1 MGSRD
6 EEEAVTLDAARIAKS
21 RAGERLGRDTKA
33 VWAAE
38 AVLAQAVTDGDPYAI
53 GRAEAELAAD
63 AARRD
68 RSEREYAAA
77 ESALVALAEM
87 GEY

>member
-1 MGSRD
+1 
-6 EEEAVTLDAARIAKS
+6 VTLDAARIALS
-21 RAGERLGRDTKA
+21 RAGTRKGTDTKA

-38 AVLAQAVTDGDPYAI
+38 AVLAQARIDGDPYAI

-63 AARRD
+63 NARLE

-77 ESALVALAEM
+77 ESALVAKAIEE
-87 GEY
+87 GEI